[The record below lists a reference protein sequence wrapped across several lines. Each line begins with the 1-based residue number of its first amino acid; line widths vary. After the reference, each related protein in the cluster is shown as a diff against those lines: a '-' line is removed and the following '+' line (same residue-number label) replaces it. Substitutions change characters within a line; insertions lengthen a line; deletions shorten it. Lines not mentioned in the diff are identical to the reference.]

1 MRRALVTGG
10 AGFIG
15 SHLSERLI
23 ADGYRVVVVD
33 DLSTGRFD
41 NIAPLA
47 ATGALEF
54 VEADVV
60 EPIAVPGSFDVVM
73 HLASAASPADYTRR
87 PVETLLAG
95 SAGTRHALELAKE
108 TGARMI
114 FASSS
119 EVYGDPLV
127 HPQPEDY
134 RGNVDPVGP
143 RSSYD
148 EAKRFGEALTTA
160 FASAHGVNAGI
171 ARIFNTYGPRMRTS
185 DGRAVPQFIAQ
196 ALADAPLTVH
206 GDGAQTRSLCY
217 VDDIVDGL
225 VRLARSHV
233 RVPVNLGG
241 TDEITML
248 QLAQTIAAITGSAS
262 PIVHADRP
270 PDDPQVRRP
279 DIGRARD
286 LLDWAPT
293 VPLDEGLRRTID
305 HARGRTDG

>member
-15 SHLSERLI
+15 SHLIQRLRE
-23 ADGYRVVVVD
+23 DGYRVVVID
-33 DLSTGRFD
+33 DLSTGRYE
-41 NIAPLA
+41 NIAALA
-47 ATGALEF
+47 AEGAVEF

-60 EPIAVPGSFDVVM
+60 EPITVPGPFDLIV
-73 HLASAASPADYTRR
+73 HLASAASPADYTRQ

-95 SAGTRHALELAKE
+95 SAGTRHALELARE

-127 HPQPEDY
+127 HPQREDY

-171 ARIFNTYGPRMRTS
+171 ARIFNTYGPRMRAS

-196 ALADAPLTVH
+196 ALNGEPLTVH

-225 VRLARSHV
+225 LRLAHSDV

-241 TDEITML
+241 TDEITVL
-248 QLAQTIAAITGSAS
+248 HLAETIAAITETTS
-262 PIVHADRP
+262 PILHVGRP
-270 PDDPQVRRP
+270 HDDPQVRRP
-279 DIGRARD
+279 DIGRARE
-286 LLDWAPT
+286 LLGWAPT
-293 VPLDEGLRRTID
+293 VPLEEGLRRTID
-305 HARGRTDG
+305 DARGRRDR